1 MKKNVLALVKVGAI
15 GVAGVIMQAAHAAG
29 GTAPDFTTLTSAV
42 DFSTV
47 ATAILAVAAT
57 TIGVLVTWKGV
68 QFIMK
73 AVKG

>member
-1 MKKNVLALVKVGAI
+1 MKKVIIKSVQIGAAMA
-15 GVAGVIMQAAHAAG
+15 VGVITQVANAAG
-29 GTAPDFTTLTSAV
+29 GTGPDFTTLTSAV

-57 TIGVLVTWKGV
+57 TITVLVTWKGV

-73 AVKG
+73 AVRG